1 MDKLNMIAAYVQAR
15 LLSRQRDD
23 EGATAV
29 EYSLLAAL
37 IAGICIVAVTAFGK
51 QVASVFTTL
60 TGKLVIS

>member
-1 MDKLNMIAAYVQAR
+1 MDKLNMNAASLQAR
-15 LLSRQRDD
+15 FLSRQRDD

-29 EYSLLAAL
+29 ECSLPAAL
-37 IAGICIVAVTAFGK
+37 IAGIRIVAVTAFGK